1 MKKVTDDR
9 KKLFWQ
15 VPMIALAIG
24 IAPMPIGYYTLSR
37 LIVSAGALYFCN
49 HFYKSKD
56 NTNLWIFGFI
66 AVLYNPIIPVY
77 LNEKLIWAIVNL
89 ITMYVFYSNK
99 EKID

>member
-37 LIVSAGALYFCN
+37 LIVSDSLR
-49 HFYKSKD
+49 
-56 NTNLWIFGFI
+56 
-66 AVLYNPIIPVY
+66 
-77 LNEKLIWAIVNL
+77 
-89 ITMYVFYSNK
+89 
-99 EKID
+99 